1 MTWVSLLKT
10 MRLIEMTYRPLFW
23 KDGETLTIRELRDI
37 LNSISD
43 DDIDYENDEGQI
55 WNSDRDNLTNPVTEV
70 ERLNKNDIVLS

>member
-1 MTWVSLLKT
+1 MVNLLKT
-10 MRLIEMTYRPLFW
+10 MRRMKMTYNPLFW

-43 DDIDYENDEGQI
+43 DDIDYDNDEGQI
-55 WNSDRDNLTNPVTEV
+55 WISDRDNLTNAVTEV

>member
-1 MTWVSLLKT
+1 
-10 MRLIEMTYRPLFW
+10 MRRMKMTYNPLFW

-43 DDIDYENDEGQI
+43 DDIDYKNDEGQI
-55 WNSDRDNLTNPVTEV
+55 WISDRDNLTNAVTEV